1 MSDTR
6 LTFEVFEQ
14 STGKTYV
21 FAGDLQTGDVALVAS
36 NTARPSG
43 PVYSGDDT
51 AIIFM
56 FGDQV
61 PTGVSLA
68 RQGLAADHLT
78 PSGAATLWVSDAG
91 YGVIYRRGT
100 FSGPQAN
107 CASSDTTLCLNGGRF
122 QVTATWTTPQG
133 QNGPGHSVQLTSDTG
148 YFWFFSSGN
157 VEVVVK
163 AVNACSFGQRFWVF
177 AAAASAAVDDLVS
190 GFAAAAHPA
199 GQTVSTR
206 SPASPAAC
214 TPTATALCLN
224 SGRFRLEA
232 TYRTPQG
239 QTGNGQAV
247 AFTPDTGYFW
257 FFSSNNVEV
266 IVKAVNACTFNPP
279 RYWVFA
285 AGLTNVEV
293 TMRVTD
299 TLTGAVRQYVNPLN
313 TAFAPIQDTNAFAT
327 CP

>member
-1 MSDTR
+1 M
-6 LTFEVFEQ
+6 TFEVFEQ

-21 FAGDLQTGDVALVAS
+21 YAGDLETGDLALVAS

-100 FSGPQAN
+100 FTGPQAN
-107 CASSDTTLCLNGGRF
+107 CATSDTTLCLNGGRF
-122 QVTATWTTPQG
+122 QVTATWTTAQG
-133 QNGPGHSVQLTSDTG
+133 QNGPGHAVGLTS
-148 YFWFFSSGN
+148 
-157 VEVVVK
+157 
-163 AVNACSFGQRFWVF
+163 
-177 AAAASAAVDDLVS
+177 
-190 GFAAAAHPA
+190 
-199 GQTVSTR
+199 
-206 SPASPAAC
+206 
-214 TPTATALCLN
+214 
-224 SGRFRLEA
+224 
-232 TYRTPQG
+232 
-239 QTGNGQAV
+239 
-247 AFTPDTGYFW
+247 DTGYFW

-266 IVKAVNACTFNPP
+266 IVKAVNACAFNPS